1 MAILNKISSGVLARL
16 QQENTEIVQTTARWR
31 DLVESIYISD
41 SIFERVEIEIPDEV
55 IENIV
60 FYTKDNT
67 KYLRFAFYDGNC
79 NVLYNQDIE
88 VDDDIRVI
96 CASQRFT
103 QYRDFEIIL
112 NLFKADIVFC

>member
-41 SIFERVEIEIPDEV
+41 SIFERVEIEIPDQV
-55 IENIV
+55 IENII

-67 KYLRFAFYDGNC
+67 RFLRFNFYNGRC
-79 NVLYNQDIE
+79 VVSYNKDVE
-88 VDDDIRVI
+88 VDDDMRTIH
-96 CASQRFT
+96 ANQRFT
-103 QYRDFEIIL
+103 QYRDFEVIL
-112 NLFKADIVFC
+112 NLFKANIVFC